1 MGDQKLP
8 GVFLPAKL
16 GGWPINFLV
25 DTGAQVS
32 IVPKA
37 VWLEITKGS
46 AELRGFEGKVAAAN
60 GEEME
65 VIGRWQTTCQFDS
78 LAVVAEFLVVEI
90 PSQEVLLGTDFL
102 ARFGA
107 VIDLGG
113 KCCRLMGKK
122 LPLLLP
128 GDSELPLLV
137 TVHADT
143 IVPPRSEIIIQGA
156 TGGSLDKVVEG
167 MLEPST
173 ALPEHCDVLVAR
185 VACTVNQGLMPVRVL
200 NVTDEACILKK
211 GMSIGKLFTDVV
223 IDSEPAPTEGDTPVK
238 WDGDTLR
245 EYFGLET
252 SGFDPGEMRSVSA
265 LLHRHASVFST
276 GDTDLGRTH
285 VTRHQINTS
294 GAKPIKIA
302 PRRIPLHLQQEAS
315 DHVKQMLD
323 NNIIRPSCSPWA
335 SPVVLVRKKDG
346 TLRFCVDDRGLNDVT
361 EKDAY
366 PLPRIDDAL
375 DSLNQAQWFSTLD
388 LASGYWQV
396 EVDPIDRP
404 KTAFSTRQGLFE
416 FNVLSFGLCNAP
428 STFQRLMDVVLAD
441 SQWTSCLV
449 YLDDII
455 VFGRS
460 FQEHLIR
467 LDEVLSKLSRA
478 NLKVKPAKCNLFA
491 SQVQYLGH
499 IISAKGVMADPAKIE
514 AVRSWPTPKNQ
525 TEVRSFVG
533 LASYYRRFVKGFA
546 EIARPLHQLTEKGR
560 RFKWEENCQ
569 RAFNQLKA
577 GLISSP
583 VLSYP
588 DPHHTFILD
597 TDASNVGI
605 GAVLSQEVDGL
616 EQVIAYASRALT
628 KQERKYATTK
638 KELLGMVTFTKYFKH
653 YLLGK
658 EFILR
663 TDHNSLRWLHNFKGL
678 EGQLA
683 RWVEQ
688 LANFHYK
695 IVHRPGKQHG
705 NADALSRLPA
715 FHEELVAN
723 PSPPVVA
730 VVRQVGQLVEADWNI
745 VDDLAQAQQE
755 DAEIKLLIELKKR
768 NGGSGAELQSNRA
781 VRKYAPV
788 WDQLQ
793 VQGQRLV
800 RIPPVNSD
808 AAHQVQVVLPKS
820 LVPKVLAML
829 HSAKTGGHL
838 GVQKLQG
845 KVKDRFYWMGWFS
858 DVKQWCRE
866 CVDCAS
872 RKTQGRARGHS

>member
-1 MGDQKLP
+1 
-8 GVFLPAKL
+8 
-16 GGWPINFLV
+16 
-25 DTGAQVS
+25 
-32 IVPKA
+32 
-37 VWLEITKGS
+37 
-46 AELRGFEGKVAAAN
+46 
-60 GEEME
+60 
-65 VIGRWQTTCQFDS
+65 
-78 LAVVAEFLVVEI
+78 
-90 PSQEVLLGTDFL
+90 
-102 ARFGA
+102 
-107 VIDLGG
+107 
-113 KCCRLMGKK
+113 MGKK

-346 TLRFCVDDRGLNDVT
+346 TLRFCVDYRGLNVT

-388 LASGYWQV
+388 LASGYW
-396 EVDPIDRP
+396 
-404 KTAFSTRQGLFE
+404 
-416 FNVLSFGLCNAP
+416 
-428 STFQRLMDVVLAD
+428 
-441 SQWTSCLV
+441 
-449 YLDDII
+449 
-455 VFGRS
+455 
-460 FQEHLIR
+460 
-467 LDEVLSKLSRA
+467 
-478 NLKVKPAKCNLFA
+478 
-491 SQVQYLGH
+491 QVQYLGH

-588 DPHHTFILD
+588 DPHNTFILD

-653 YLLGK
+653 YLL
-658 EFILR
+658 
-663 TDHNSLRWLHNFKGL
+663 
-678 EGQLA
+678 
-683 RWVEQ
+683 
-688 LANFHYK
+688 
-695 IVHRPGKQHG
+695 
-705 NADALSRLPA
+705 
-715 FHEELVAN
+715 
-723 PSPPVVA
+723 
-730 VVRQVGQLVEADWNI
+730 VRQVGQLVEADWNI

-768 NGGSGAELQSNRA
+768 NGGSGAELQSNSA

-872 RKTQGRARGHS
+872 RKTQGRAPRALLNPSVTARPYERIALDILGPLPETPRETNIF

>member
-78 LAVVAEFLVVEI
+78 LAVVAEFLVAEI

-128 GDSELPLLV
+128 GDSKLPLLV

-143 IVPPRSEIIIQGA
+143 IV
-156 TGGSLDKVVEG
+156 
-167 MLEPST
+167 
-173 ALPEHCDVLVAR
+173 
-185 VACTVNQGLMPVRVL
+185 
-200 NVTDEACILKK
+200 
-211 GMSIGKLFTDVV
+211 
-223 IDSEPAPTEGDTPVK
+223 
-238 WDGDTLR
+238 
-245 EYFGLET
+245 
-252 SGFDPGEMRSVSA
+252 
-265 LLHRHASVFST
+265 
-276 GDTDLGRTH
+276 
-285 VTRHQINTS
+285 
-294 GAKPIKIA
+294 
-302 PRRIPLHLQQEAS
+302 
-315 DHVKQMLD
+315 
-323 NNIIRPSCSPWA
+323 
-335 SPVVLVRKKDG
+335 
-346 TLRFCVDDRGLNDVT
+346 
-361 EKDAY
+361 
-366 PLPRIDDAL
+366 
-375 DSLNQAQWFSTLD
+375 
-388 LASGYWQV
+388 
-396 EVDPIDRP
+396 
-404 KTAFSTRQGLFE
+404 
-416 FNVLSFGLCNAP
+416 
-428 STFQRLMDVVLAD
+428 
-441 SQWTSCLV
+441 
-449 YLDDII
+449 
-455 VFGRS
+455 
-460 FQEHLIR
+460 
-467 LDEVLSKLSRA
+467 
-478 NLKVKPAKCNLFA
+478 
-491 SQVQYLGH
+491 
-499 IISAKGVMADPAKIE
+499 
-514 AVRSWPTPKNQ
+514 
-525 TEVRSFVG
+525 
-533 LASYYRRFVKGFA
+533 
-546 EIARPLHQLTEKGR
+546 
-560 RFKWEENCQ
+560 
-569 RAFNQLKA
+569 
-577 GLISSP
+577 
-583 VLSYP
+583 LSYP
-588 DPHHTFILD
+588 DPHNTFILD

-768 NGGSGAELQSNRA
+768 NGGSGAELQSNSA

-872 RKTQGRARGHS
+872 RKTQGRAPRALLNPSVTARPYERIALDILGPLPETPRGNKYILVVGDYFSKWTEAFALPNQEGVSIARVVAEDPQSDGMIERFNRTLLSMLSLFVDDNQLNWDLLLPYVMMAYRSSIHASTGFTPYKVLFGQEIVLPVDVMLDVDHRETFASVSEYVAGLADTLSTVVGAVKRHQAKASGQQKTNFDFRANFQYYSVGELVWLRNKAKKRGVCPKLQRRYKGPFAILEQVSEVLYRIKQVEGGPETVVHFNRLKPFVPSTLVAGVPLPNAEEVSPVLGPGVSMGEEHRPGVPDRLGCSAQPTVRVRAERENQRSAGARSCGRIQAERQAPGRVYSQRGTPLWTAVTERNEEPAV